1 MIPLRSGIRAELST
15 GYPRNPMVLMPLGQ
29 ATLEARLT
37 QLEMDLFGEREMA
50 RRNEP
55 TLPGIRDRV
64 VRIVSSIYTATAPAT
79 GTQKQGYEIAANQ
92 FEKFL
97 SGLRQLVT
105 TDLPAL
111 EPELEEEFTL
121 AFASSTAGQHVQL

>member
-1 MIPLRSGIRAELST
+1 
-15 GYPRNPMVLMPLGQ
+15 MVLMPLGQ

-64 VRIVSSIYTATAPAT
+64 VRIVSSIYTATASAT

-111 EPELEEEFTL
+111 EPELEK
-121 AFASSTAGQHVQL
+121 AGAPHTPGRFPEWHKE